1 MTKAN
6 PNSEQWATAAWTFSQ
21 TYKRMGVDFGT
32 NLYFY
37 KKDSANLYLFLFV
50 KLSMAFFL
58 AITFDPQR
66 FPTPGTGTVPSP

>member
-6 PNSEQWATAAWTFSQ
+6 PNSEQWATAARTFSQ

-37 KKDSANLYLFLFV
+37 KKDSANLYLF
-50 KLSMAFFL
+50 FFCK
-58 AITFDPQR
+58 IEYGF
-66 FPTPGTGTVPSP
+66 FFSNNV